1 TTPPD
6 PVSFSADVLLA
17 NDHDVDQGDTT
28 HVVLV
33 SGSGVSFDAGTN
45 TITVDPGVTSFYYT
59 IEDSHGEQSTAT
71 ATVQSVIGNTVS
83 GTAGNDTLIGNG
95 GNDTLIGNGGN
106 DTLIGNGGNDILVG
120 GTGSDTMVGG
130 GGADTFVI
138 DPDSLDVSIEDVIAD
153 YSSAEGDVV
162 DLTALFTVDPDG
174 GDDVNALSDF
184 VRINPDVG
192 TELQVDADGG
202 GDSWVTVAHFDAAQT
217 AVN

>member
-83 GTAGNDTLIGNG
+83 GTA
-95 GNDTLIGNGGN
+95 GN